1 MDNIIAFI
9 IENKTGL
16 LIVLAIGGSLLG
28 LEASGSKNMSE
39 QRALHKA
46 PTDRL
51 AWFRISV
58 VFSAILVVGMLFC
71 VLILWLYVALKPNIT
86 LLPVVLVGVTL
97 LVACEIIFQFGVHIF
112 QLCTWSIPSQRKI
125 DLHHKGIE
133 YFREGDYENA
143 MMCFL
148 ESCNFTGIALL
159 EGRETSECYVGRM
172 FLEGNG
178 VKKDPESAVK
188 WFRKACELA
197 SFGSVKLRDPN
208 ACGWL
213 GYCHER
219 GYGVEKDL
227 ELAERWY
234 KEAADCWYKV
244 WAEDHEEDARR
255 RFDDAKERWEKL
267 SGELYDESET
277 DAEEDA
283 YGDEADDDN
292 AVGED
297 EEEFD
302 DTESETDEEEDDEDG
317 DDEGGGEDDDDDD
330 EEYVDPIEELNA
342 MIGLGSVK
350 RQVAELEDFIELQ
363 EERREKGL
371 RVPAMSYHCVFTG
384 NPGTGKTSVAR
395 ILARIYSDMGVI
407 DSEKLVETDRAGL
420 VAEYEGQTAEKTNA
434 VIDSALDGV
443 LFIDKMTLDER
454 PSILC

>member
-1 MDNIIAFI
+1 M
-9 IENKTGL
+9 
-16 LIVLAIGGSLLG
+16 
-28 LEASGSKNMSE
+28 
-39 QRALHKA
+39 
-46 PTDRL
+46 
-51 AWFRISV
+51 
-58 VFSAILVVGMLFC
+58 
-71 VLILWLYVALKPNIT
+71 
-86 LLPVVLVGVTL
+86 
-97 LVACEIIFQFGVHIF
+97 
-112 QLCTWSIPSQRKI
+112 
-125 DLHHKGIE
+125 
-133 YFREGDYENA
+133 
-143 MMCFL
+143 
-148 ESCNFTGIALL
+148 
-159 EGRETSECYVGRM
+159 
-172 FLEGNG
+172 
-178 VKKDPESAVK
+178 
-188 WFRKACELA
+188 
-197 SFGSVKLRDPN
+197 
-208 ACGWL
+208 

-443 LFIDKMTLDER
+443 LFIDEDER